1 MTGGSATLTSSTAS
15 TSRYPAAEHRMRME
29 HDVKIGSI
37 SGLVYPVS
45 DLDKTAEFYETL
57 GFRPGRRDDHQFT
70 CYVNWFWLTFTAD
83 PGPTLYLKVDDID
96 DFYGA
101 VLAHGLTPSS
111 EPRKDRSGRREFL
124 LLDPEGNR
132 LAFFT
137 K

>member
-1 MTGGSATLTSSTAS
+1 M
-15 TSRYPAAEHRMRME
+15 
-29 HDVKIGSI
+29 KISSI
-37 SGLVYPVS
+37 SGLTYPAH

-57 GFRPGRRDDHQFT
+57 GFRTGKRDDRQLT
-70 CYVNWFWLTFTAD
+70 CYVNWFWVTFTTGHDSGDAKPR

-111 EPRKDRSGRREFL
+111 EPRKDGSGHRQFL
-124 LLDPEGNR
+124 LLDPDGNP
-132 LAFFT
+132 LAFFA